1 MLSRSVGGM
10 SWNAVG
16 ARATSFWPM
25 PRKPP
30 TPITYARTL
39 ASLSNRMSLT
49 SPIFSLLAPITSV
62 PLNLVASIWSGFCS
76 VTNLPDAW
84 ALEDEALGEGDDCI
98 GLALGDGD
106 DWLGDCVVEGEDW
119 DGEGAC
125 AKAEPA
131 NSAAAAV
138 LIMNLVNIAG
148 LRDDFENPKGKMLLT
163 LRELPRVGTTR
174 GAKACSAV
182 ISVKSN

>member
-1 MLSRSVGGM
+1 M
-10 SWNAVG
+10 
-16 ARATSFWPM
+16 
-25 PRKPP
+25 
-30 TPITYARTL
+30 
-39 ASLSNRMSLT
+39 
-49 SPIFSLLAPITSV
+49 
-62 PLNLVASIWSGFCS
+62 
-76 VTNLPDAW
+76 PDAW
-84 ALEDEALGEGDDCI
+84 ALDDGEALVEGDGCIAGGDDC
-98 GLALGDGD
+98 
-106 DWLGDCVVEGEDW
+106 VVGGEDCDG

-163 LRELPRVGTTR
+163 RRELPRAETTH

-182 ISVKSN
+182 IYVKSSGVPGTSAASRDVKEFASRSPQPFLKSAHR

>member
-1 MLSRSVGGM
+1 
-10 SWNAVG
+10 
-16 ARATSFWPM
+16 
-25 PRKPP
+25 
-30 TPITYARTL
+30 
-39 ASLSNRMSLT
+39 
-49 SPIFSLLAPITSV
+49 
-62 PLNLVASIWSGFCS
+62 LVASIWSGFCS

-84 ALEDEALGEGDDCI
+84 ALDDGEALVEGDGCIAGGDDCCVV
-98 GLALGDGD
+98 GGEDCDGD
-106 DWLGDCVVEGEDW
+106 
-119 DGEGAC
+119 GAC

-163 LRELPRVGTTR
+163 RRELPRAGTTH

-182 ISVKSN
+182 ISVKSNGVPGTSRASRDIKEFAPGRLNHSLSLLTVNEALRPAREAVVREKRAIARFH

>member
-84 ALEDEALGEGDDCI
+84 ALDDGEALVEGDGCIAGGDDC
-98 GLALGDGD
+98 
-106 DWLGDCVVEGEDW
+106 CVVGGEDCDG

-148 LRDDFENPKGKMLLT
+148 LR
-163 LRELPRVGTTR
+163 
-174 GAKACSAV
+174 
-182 ISVKSN
+182 